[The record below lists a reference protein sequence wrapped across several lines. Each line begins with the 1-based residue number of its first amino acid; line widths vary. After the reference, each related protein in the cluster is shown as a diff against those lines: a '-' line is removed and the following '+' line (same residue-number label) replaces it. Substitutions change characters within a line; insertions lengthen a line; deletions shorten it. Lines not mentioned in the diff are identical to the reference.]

1 MTAPEPAAH
10 GGTPPRN
17 SPPPNAPRR
26 AAASPER
33 AQLDWLLDELVQ
45 RVPSVRHAL
54 VLSSDGLARGA
65 SHTLGREDGEQL
77 AAVASGLHSLARGVG
92 QHFDTGGV
100 RQTLVELDDAFL
112 LVSAAGSGSALAV
125 FADAEADIGHV
136 AYEMTLLVKRVG
148 PHLTTAPRGPRPA
161 GA

>member
-1 MTAPEPAAH
+1 MTAPEAAAH
-10 GGTPPRN
+10 GGTPSRNTPPHATPR
-17 SPPPNAPRR
+17 PART
-26 AAASPER
+26 PES
-33 AQLDWLLDELVQ
+33 AQLDWLLDELVE

-54 VLSSDGLARGA
+54 VLSSDGLARG
-65 SHTLGREDGEQL
+65 SSRTLGREDGEQL

-112 LVSAAGSGSALAV
+112 LVSAAGSGSALAI
-125 FADAEADIGHV
+125 FADSEADIGQV

-148 PHLTTAPRGPRPA
+148 PHLSTAPRGARPD
-161 GA
+161 GG